1 MRHTHTTFNPI
12 WWLTIYADNGSRHRA
27 RIQLGHLAEAQRGE
41 GQWKQL
47 ERLSSQNLS
56 SRGFIKHRLHDTN
69 KDCCWQLENTRTAPF
84 RSEFPHQAKSVTR
97 FDMRQD
103 EMCLTSIIRKCSH
116 YVGGPHTKEQRKK
129 KRQETGSFHRLHTK
143 DRLVYVHGVK
153 KSNHSPPIHT
163 VRIEREGKK

>member
-1 MRHTHTTFNPI
+1 MLSYPIPEAEELLSNKLSAAQQSLSNCEEDLDFLREQVTVRGLKPPSNETHTNTTFNPI

-27 RIQLGHLAEAQRGE
+27 RIQLGHLAEAQGGE

-47 ERLSSQNLS
+47 ERLSYQNLS

-97 FDMRQD
+97 F
-103 EMCLTSIIRKCSH
+103 
-116 YVGGPHTKEQRKK
+116 
-129 KRQETGSFHRLHTK
+129 
-143 DRLVYVHGVK
+143 
-153 KSNHSPPIHT
+153 
-163 VRIEREGKK
+163 